1 MWATAGL
8 GWTAPVRGGGFGG
21 RPEVGGGGGGGV
33 ARSYG
38 GLAAAGGRLETD
50 SSLGLGAEA
59 AGGPSVGGAQ
69 LGVHSV
75 SCLTWLKLPTTFS
88 PYTQQGDG
96 TPRRY
101 PLHPSVAQPYYC
113 IVQPCYHR
121 TGYFYACTFYRLRL
135 GAVRDPPSCMSSR
148 SPMLRRPVPK
158 FSCLLPQSPY
168 TVPRTPIQRQS
179 TLIVAQALKP
189 LPSSMHLLD
198 DYHNAVST
206 KLQHAN
212 IIDRVTMI
220 VYLVSWRF
228 HRVLS
233 FQALANVQPGSNH
246 TEYQPKQLK
255 GNHVIRNP

>member
-21 RPEVGGGGGGGV
+21 RPEGGGGGGGGV

-38 GLAAAGGRLETD
+38 GLAAAGGRLETY

-101 PLHPSVAQPYYC
+101 PLHPSVAQPATVSYSHVTTAQDTSMHAHSTGC
-113 IVQPCYHR
+113 GLEQCATHPHACRPAAPCS
-121 TGYFYACTFYRLRL
+121 
-135 GAVRDPPSCMSSR
+135 D
-148 SPMLRRPVPK
+148 
-158 FSCLLPQSPY
+158 
-168 TVPRTPIQRQS
+168 
-179 TLIVAQALKP
+179 AQC
-189 LPSSMHLLD
+189 PSSVACSLRAL
-198 DYHNAVST
+198 T
-206 KLQHAN
+206 
-212 IIDRVTMI
+212 RF
-220 VYLVSWRF
+220 LVRPSSGKAR
-228 HRVLS
+228 S
-233 FQALANVQPGSNH
+233 
-246 TEYQPKQLK
+246 
-255 GNHVIRNP
+255 